1 MVLNRPNANMKSPG
15 RREDKAIYSMGV
27 IFTDFYWRVM
37 IYIMLLKNKRH
48 THILLFLQ
56 LQDVDIL
63 AVIG

>member
-27 IFTDFYWRVM
+27 MFTGFYWRVM
-37 IYIMLLKNKRH
+37 IYIMLKNKRYM
-48 THILLFLQ
+48 HILLFLQ
-56 LQDVDIL
+56 LQDVEVL